1 MPHDGG
7 VDFNKIGLNLDA
19 WRSRSGSCGRIGLLE
34 DSTLRLSFRLEC

>member
-7 VDFNKIGLNLDA
+7 VDFSKKGLVHA
-19 WRSRSGSCGRIGLLE
+19 RRSRVGSCGRFGLLE